1 MSTSDQVMHPAPT
14 PSIDELDVQTLTDA
28 TLGDLFAVLVKEVAD
43 RADRDLKFRLFAGE
57 AEVTVND
64 VMLAAT
70 EMLHAKD
77 VEVFELTLWQSFTGR
92 TAARRLRHF
101 EAADPGAE

>member
-1 MSTSDQVMHPAPT
+1 MSKSDEPSAPNL
-14 PSIDELDVQTLTDA
+14 SLEELEVHALTDA
-28 TLGDLFAVLVKEVAD
+28 SLGNLFAVLVKEIAD
-43 RADRDLKFRLFAGE
+43 RADRNLKFRLFAGDKD
-57 AEVTVND
+57 VTVND

-101 EAADPGAE
+101 EAADPGAEQ